1 MSTRISPQFVQD
13 LLAKAD
19 IVSLVQERI
28 TLKKTGAN
36 YGACCPFHQEKTPSF
51 TVSPSKQFYH
61 CFGCHAHGN
70 AIGFLMAYDRL
81 SFVEAIEFLAR
92 SLGVAI
98 PTEFIAQKAKT
109 ESSLYPL
116 LEKIS
121 QYYQAQLEKSE
132 KVLSYLN
139 GRGISKEM
147 IQKFSLGFA
156 PPGWDNV
163 LRQFGHSNVI
173 KAQLVQTGM
182 LIKNAQERIYDRF
195 KNRLMIPIRDQR
207 GRLIAF
213 GSRAL
218 SADESPKYMNSP
230 QTPLFDKGTQFFGL
244 YEARQTKTLDFC
256 LIVEGYMDVIALHQF
271 GITQAVG
278 TMGTATNTQNLR
290 HLLRYTKD
298 LVFCFDGDGAGKEA
312 AWRAL
317 ENSLPILDDGI
328 QIRFMFLDKEHDP
341 DSMIREIGA
350 AAFQARIQ
358 DATPISDFLFLKLSD
373 GVDLK
378 NPAGKA
384 KLASLLKPLLK
395 QIPDNIFKTL
405 ITQQLAAQIGMT
417 MAQIEIHLAAKES
430 LVSVSV
436 VDEAPEFT
444 LFFPIE
450 RAITLLLQYP
460 HLAQTVHCP
469 DALRKIQM
477 PGVATWVKLFDQLQE
492 DAALSTGA
500 LLEKWRGAKAET
512 LLYHLA
518 AQSLMIPVTGM
529 SAELSGAIAR
539 ILEQDKTDKVQI
551 LLEKQAS
558 NGLTREEASILMQL
572 WKDRQDLKKRH

>member
-1 MSTRISPQFVQD
+1 MSTRISSQFIQD

-28 TLKKTGAN
+28 TLKKKGTN
-36 YGACCPFHQEKTPSF
+36 YSACCPFHQEKTPSF
-51 TVSPSKQFYH
+51 TVSSSKQFYH

-81 SFVEAIEFLAR
+81 SFTEAIESLAR
-92 SLGVAI
+92 YFGIAI
-98 PTEFIAQKAKT
+98 PTEFIAQKSKT

-132 KVLSYLN
+132 QVLSYLN
-139 GRGISKEM
+139 SRGVSKEM

-156 PPGWDNV
+156 PPGSRNV
-163 LRQFGHSNVI
+163 LRQFGHSNEL
-173 KAQLVQTGM
+173 KAQLVQTGT
-182 LIKNAQERIYDRF
+182 LIKNAREEIYDRF
-195 KNRLMIPIRDQR
+195 QNRLMIPIRDQR

-218 SADESPKYMNSP
+218 SANDSPKYMNSP
-230 QTPLFDKGTQFFGL
+230 QTPLFHKGTQFFGL
-244 YEARQTKTLDFC
+244 HEALQSKTLDFC

-271 GITQAVG
+271 GITQAIG
-278 TMGTATNTQNLR
+278 TMGTATNIENLR

-298 LVFCFDGDGAGKEA
+298 LVFCFDGDDAGKAA

-341 DSMIREIGA
+341 DSMIRKIGA
-350 AAFQARIQ
+350 ATFQARIQ
-358 DATPISDFLFLKLSD
+358 AAMPLSDFLFLKLSD
-373 GVDLK
+373 GVDLN

-384 KLASLLKPLLK
+384 KLASLFKPFLKI
-395 QIPDNIFKTL
+395 IPDNIFKTL
-405 ITQQLAAQIGMT
+405 ITQQLAMQIGIT
-417 MAQIEIHLAAKES
+417 MAQIETHLTTKE
-430 LVSVSV
+430 LPVSVRV
-436 VDEAPEFT
+436 VDKTPDSV

-460 HLAQTVHCP
+460 HLAKTTACP
-469 DALRKIQM
+469 DTLREIQM
-477 PGVATWVKLFDQLQE
+477 PGVATLIRLFDQLQ
-492 DAALSTGA
+492 DNAMLSTGV
-500 LLEKWRGAKAET
+500 LLEKWRDTKAEK

-518 AQSLMIPVTGM
+518 AKSLMIPVIGM
-529 SAELSGAIAR
+529 PAELSDAIDR
-539 ILEQDKTDKVQI
+539 ILAQDKISKVKI
-551 LLEKQAS
+551 LFEKQAS
-558 NGLTREEASILMQL
+558 IGLTQEESIEFFRL
-572 WKDRQDLKKRH
+572 LKELRSGTKMK